1 MIETTLDEANKLLS
15 FIKQKIELNKPLIE
29 DSSPDNYTPVIDTL
43 AISVRL
49 NFHGHLALNRKRLL
63 VIQSSQQQLRI
74 QLVNIMI
81 SNFIINFQFLSD
93 NYFYFD

>member
-43 AISVRL
+43 AISVPIKFSWTSSTESQTFVSDPEQSTTIT
-49 NFHGHLALNRKRLL
+49 NSVGKYND
-63 VIQSSQQQLRI
+63 IQ
-74 QLVNIMI
+74 
-81 SNFIINFQFLSD
+81 
-93 NYFYFD
+93 FYH